1 MRHYII
7 KKPEFCSVKKSL
19 IKINKIVNRSYAKMK
34 KSSAKVNLTDD
45 FGWVI
50 LIVVFGAALVFL
62 YGIAAVDYEILPC
75 YI

>member
-1 MRHYII
+1 MRYYII

-45 FGWVI
+45 FVWVI